1 MRQPSCFARSAG
13 IRPGRA
19 IANHTDTLG
28 PAPDRGPQ
36 ARNLL
41 ERRQHLIQTLITHG
55 LVVGPHVT
63 ISITGFSQKLP
74 TEQREGRGRRS
85 ERRRWSSKDLG
96 PRLVNGQNDVAL
108 ILKCFTLRRLPHGQL
123 STIKA
128 NAVCAPLPFPF
139 SEKTRSW
146 LGHTYR

>member
-1 MRQPSCFARSAG
+1 MRQPLCFARSAG

-74 TEQREGRGRRS
+74 TEQRGGGQAEREEGL
-85 ERRRWSSKDLG
+85 EEQG
-96 PRLVNGQNDVAL
+96 PRATLGQWSKRCGAYL
-108 ILKCFTLRRLPHGQL
+108 
-123 STIKA
+123 
-128 NAVCAPLPFPF
+128 
-139 SEKTRSW
+139 
-146 LGHTYR
+146 

>member
-74 TEQREGRGRRS
+74 TEQRAGGQAGREEGL
-85 ERRRWSSKDLG
+85 EEQG
-96 PRLVNGQNDVAL
+96 PRATLGQWSKRCGAY
-108 ILKCFTLRRLPHGQL
+108 LKMFHFEATSARTDLH
-123 STIKA
+123 
-128 NAVCAPLPFPF
+128 N
-139 SEKTRSW
+139 
-146 LGHTYR
+146 